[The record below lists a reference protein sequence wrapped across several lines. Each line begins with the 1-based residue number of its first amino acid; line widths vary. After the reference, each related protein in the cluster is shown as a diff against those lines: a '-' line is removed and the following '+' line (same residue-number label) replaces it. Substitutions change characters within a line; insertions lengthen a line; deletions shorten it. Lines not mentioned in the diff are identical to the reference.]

1 MNNFI
6 RNKNYKYFNLMLCII
21 LFLFAM
27 LIIFTPIIKSQFIIY
42 TNQVEGGGSLY
53 NFWDFLISNNLL
65 ANSTYS
71 LTLTTFVLV
80 AFILIFIAVKI
91 FINFFIFDFGI
102 SILSLT
108 TLILCTKNIELNTF
122 YVDSPLN
129 ISNYSW
135 SPSIAFYFLIL
146 LTILTL
152 ILGIIDLKYIHAI
165 PVFNF
170 CCNTKYQSKKRK
182 IQELERQVQD
192 LQEKINNQ
200 E

>member
-1 MNNFI
+1 MNKFI

-42 TNQVEGGGSLY
+42 TNTVEGGGSLY
-53 NFWDFLISNNLL
+53 NFWDFLITNNLL
-65 ANSTYS
+65 VNSTYS

-80 AFILIFIAVKI
+80 VLILIFVVVKI

-135 SPSIAFYFLIL
+135 SPSIAFYLLIL

-152 ILGIIDLKYIHAI
+152 ILGIINLRYIHTVPI
-165 PVFNF
+165 FNF
-170 CCNTKYQSKKRK
+170 FCNSKYQSKKKR
-182 IQELERQVQD
+182 IQELEQQVQE
-192 LQEKINNQ
+192 LQDKINN
-200 E
+200 

>member
-1 MNNFI
+1 MNNFL

-21 LFLFAM
+21 LFLFTL
-27 LIIFTPIIKSQFIIY
+27 LIIFAPIIKSQFVIY

-53 NFWDFLISNNLL
+53 NFWNFLITNNLL
-65 ANSTYS
+65 TDSTYS

-80 AFILIFIAVKI
+80 VLILIFILAKI

-122 YVDSPLN
+122 YIDSSLN

-135 SPSIAFYFLIL
+135 YPDIAFFLLIL
-146 LTILTL
+146 LTIFSL
-152 ILGIIDLKYIHAI
+152 ILGIMNLKYIHTVPI
-165 PVFNF
+165 FNF
-170 CCNTKYQSKKRK
+170 FCNSKYQSKKKR
-182 IQELERQVQD
+182 IQELEQQVQE
-192 LQEKINNQ
+192 LQDKINNQ